1 MLAAGW
7 YYSGARFGPD
17 FSQIVMRVGK
27 FQQLHTDGH
36 DEILRF
42 ANPIRAK
49 EREDDMDGCL
59 TNSRTKM
66 ATLHVAIFA
75 CLFIPTIAW
84 ASGAPGN
91 EAGWNLVT
99 IIGVSIIAA
108 SALTIVCN
116 RFGLPALL
124 AYVFAGLAIGSFAGS
139 VVQNS
144 LHSLHEVAHIGLV
157 FLLFIIGMEM
167 NPTAIRILGWRTG
180 LVILLQAPIS
190 IAALFALQWGLN
202 QIGLSLP
209 GLGQNPESWIY
220 YAVAASLGSTAV
232 VVALLGNKFDLGS
245 QAGKITVMTLI
256 AEDIWAVVALSYV
269 STQGVTVADGGNSAW
284 ALIGGGVML
293 TAAVILTARFVLSK
307 ILERLERSPEL
318 LTLVSLGWCFL
329 CVQAFTRIGL
339 SGELGALVA
348 GLTVGRL
355 PQHVEIFSK
364 VVSLKDFFM
373 ALFFV
378 ALGMSL
384 PPPTLAIIGQAGILI
399 AIVIVTRVL
408 LYTPTLLPLQGPI
421 VSFTVPINLSQL
433 SVFGT
438 LLLPIGVANGA
449 LTIQDQTIVLY
460 ALLGSVIISA
470 FSIPNNYR
478 IAIAAAR
485 KFKSWSKLSQNDIPG
500 HEHEPDY
507 SADIIMLGYFVNGPA
522 ITRYIEKNCPELLE
536 KILVID
542 FNTGKMKQMDNTK
555 LRVVYGDIS
564 QPDTLRH
571 FGVNKAKVVISTIN
585 NAFLKGTRN
594 EDLLEQIQKINPN
607 AKFIVTTLGV
617 AQADEFMRNGAFAC
631 VSTPDESAP
640 AYVAAIQAALDSFET
655 KELAEP
661 ETA

>member
-1 MLAAGW
+1 MDDCLMKA
-7 YYSGARFGPD
+7 
-17 FSQIVMRVGK
+17 
-27 FQQLHTDGH
+27 
-36 DEILRF
+36 
-42 ANPIRAK
+42 RAK
-49 EREDDMDGCL
+49 L
-59 TNSRTKM
+59 
-66 ATLHVAIFA
+66 ATFTVVGFVGLLV
-75 CLFIPTIAW
+75 PTLAW

-108 SALTIVCN
+108 SVLTVVCN
-116 RFGLPALL
+116 RLGLPALL
-124 AYVFAGLAIGSFAGS
+124 AYVFAGLAIGSLAGS
-139 VVQNS
+139 VVQQS

-190 IAALFALQWGLN
+190 IAFLFAVQWGLN

-232 VVALLGNKFDLGS
+232 VVKLLSDKFDLGS
-245 QAGKITVMTLI
+245 QAGKITVITLI

-269 STQGVTVADGGNSAW
+269 STQGVSVTESGNGAW
-284 ALIGGGVML
+284 LLIGGGVLL
-293 TAAVILTARFVLSK
+293 TATFILAARFVLSK
-307 ILERLERSPEL
+307 IMERLERSPEL

-329 CVQAFTRIGL
+329 SVQAFTRIGL

-378 ALGMSL
+378 VLGMSL
-384 PPPTLAIIGQAGILI
+384 PPPTLGVIAESCILI
-399 AIVIVTRVL
+399 SIVIVTRVL

-421 VSFTVPINLSQL
+421 VSFAVPINLSQL

-438 LLLPIGVANGA
+438 LLLPIGLANGA
-449 LTIQDQTIVLY
+449 LTIHDQTVILY

-478 IAIAAAR
+478 LAIAAAS
-485 KFKSWSKLSQNDIPG
+485 KFKKWSKLNRSDIPDT
-500 HEHEPDY
+500 EHEQDY

-522 ITRYIEKNCPELLE
+522 ITRYIEKNCPGLLE

-542 FNTGKMKQMDNTK
+542 FNTGKIKQMNDTK

-571 FGVNKAKVVISTIN
+571 FGVNKAKVIISTIN
-585 NAFLKGTRN
+585 NAFLKGIRN

-617 AQADEFMRNGAFAC
+617 AQSEEFMRNGAFAC

-640 AYVAAIQAALDSFET
+640 AYVTAIQDALDSYNAQG
-655 KELAEP
+655 LP
-661 ETA
+661 EKNPA